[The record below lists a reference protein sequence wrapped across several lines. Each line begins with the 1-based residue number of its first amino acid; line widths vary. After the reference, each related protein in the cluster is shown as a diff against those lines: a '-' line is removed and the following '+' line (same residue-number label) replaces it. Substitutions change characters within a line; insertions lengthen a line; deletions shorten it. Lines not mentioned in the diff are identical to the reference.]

1 MNEQLKREKRIEDII
16 EMLEYT
22 DERLKQLKKQVRLE
36 GFTSDEVKKQ
46 RRTIYELRKLYRR
59 EIADLVDEIF
69 KLEDYK

>member
-1 MNEQLKREKRIEDII
+1 MNEQIKREKRIEDII

-22 DERLKQLKKQVRLE
+22 DERLKELKKQVRID
-36 GFTSDEVKKQ
+36 GFTSDRVKKQ
-46 RRTIYELRKLYRR
+46 RRTIYELRRLYRR

>member
-1 MNEQLKREKRIEDII
+1 MNEQIKKERRIEEII

-22 DERLKQLKKQVRLE
+22 DNRLKELKKQVRLE

-69 KLEDYK
+69 KLEEYK

>member
-1 MNEQLKREKRIEDII
+1 MIFMK
-16 EMLEYT
+16 
-22 DERLKQLKKQVRLE
+22 RLKELKKQVRLE
-36 GFTSDEVKKQ
+36 GFTSNEVKKQ